1 MPASNAASPMP
12 RSFAC
17 LPNQPCAAASTP
29 TRFDPNGARLRY
41 CETIQSLSWRRS
53 VCIARNASTYFHA
66 SVRGCGQIR
75 RVACIVIVE
84 APLTRRS
91 AVMFWMVART
101 TLGRFTPECS
111 KKRRSSA
118 ATSAFTIQ
126 SSLEAT

>member
-1 MPASNAASPMP
+1 M
-12 RSFAC
+12 
-17 LPNQPCAAASTP
+17 
-29 TRFDPNGARLRY
+29 
-41 CETIQSLSWRRS
+41 
-53 VCIARNASTYFHA
+53 
-66 SVRGCGQIR
+66 R

-91 AVMFWMVART
+91 EVTFWNVART

-126 SSLEAT
+126 SSLEAA